1 MKVEVV
7 TTELTQDTPSGTVFV
22 HQGTFLYVVLPRDP
36 TLESNAISV
45 LRLGAESL
53 ERKFKLPDPSTRI
66 VQKLIAEV

>member
-1 MKVEVV
+1 MKVEVT

-22 HQGTFLYVVLPRDP
+22 YQGTTLYVVLPRDP
-36 TLESNAISV
+36 ALESNAISV

-53 ERKFKLPDPSTRI
+53 ERKFKLPDPNTRI